1 MAFIPP
7 TIDDVRHCSNA
18 LSVDPAETDAA
29 RAIAEHYSKI
39 SNQEYRITQDDLDD
53 LTDTIEYLM
62 LPLTSQTHNKCTN
75 KSIIFVG
82 SFYNDDQQLPV

>member
-1 MAFIPP
+1 MGETVGQSFRLCVVN
-7 TIDDVRHCSNA
+7 TVRHNYGFHSTNLRHCSNA

-62 LPLTSQTHNKCTN
+62 ATNQLDSQ
-75 KSIIFVG
+75 
-82 SFYNDDQQLPV
+82 

>member
-1 MAFIPP
+1 MAFIQP

-39 SNQEYRITQDDLDD
+39 SNQGVPHHPRRLDD

-62 LPLTSQTHNKCTN
+62 TTNQLDSQ
-75 KSIIFVG
+75 
-82 SFYNDDQQLPV
+82 

>member
-1 MAFIPP
+1 
-7 TIDDVRHCSNA
+7 
-18 LSVDPAETDAA
+18 DAA

-62 LPLTSQTHNKCTN
+62 ATNQPDSQ
-75 KSIIFVG
+75 
-82 SFYNDDQQLPV
+82 